1 MKAKLGTFMMRIE
14 CLDGTKFYSSPFFL
28 TKCSGLLQ
36 NSPISSNPTQ
46 EAVFMPSQLK
56 QTLLLEL
63 QDTAGMYL
71 NPRIVTL
78 AKGVHK
84 GREAHQLPYR
94 PPAAGLLHPHPNPN
108 PNPGTPRLSDGA
120 VLVLGPT
127 CSKAFRVRS
136 TPNLLTGYRPGKY

>member
-1 MKAKLGTFMMRIE
+1 MSQRSRSL
-14 CLDGTKFYSSPFFL
+14 PFFL

-56 QTLLLEL
+56 QTLLLVL

-108 PNPGTPRLSDGA
+108 PNPGAPGLSDGA
-120 VLVLGPT
+120 VLVLGST
-127 CSKAFRVRS
+127 CSKALSVCS

>member
-1 MKAKLGTFMMRIE
+1 ME
-14 CLDGTKFYSSPFFL
+14 QCSYSSPFLL

-56 QTLLLEL
+56 QTLLLMEL

-71 NPRIVTL
+71 NPGIVTL

-84 GREAHQLPYR
+84 GREAHELPYR
-94 PPAAGLLHPHPNPN
+94 SPAAGLLHPHPNPN
-108 PNPGTPRLSDGA
+108 PRAPGLSDGA

-127 CSKAFRVRS
+127 CSKALCVRS
-136 TPNLLTGYRPGKY
+136 TPNLLTGYRPGKYWS

>member
-1 MKAKLGTFMMRIE
+1 ME
-14 CLDGTKFYSSPFFL
+14 QCSCSSPFFL

-56 QTLLLEL
+56 QTLVLMVS

-108 PNPGTPRLSDGA
+108 PNPNPRAPRLSDGA

-136 TPNLLTGYRPGKY
+136 TPNLLTGYRPGKYWS